1 VQQAITAVT
10 AALQGLAGAAAP
22 YLASQIKQLTTDP
35 ATGQVNTAA
44 NAMAHALLG
53 ATLAAAKGDNAVAG
67 AAGAGSAPLIAATLA
82 QNLYGSDAANLSES
96 QKDTVAA
103 LTTLAGS
110 LAGGLAGG
118 NAASALAGGQG
129 AKNEVENNSLN
140 TRAAATLMQ
149 TLRACA
155 GPCDVTQLSQ
165 DIQQQEQYWDKV
177 VAERCGG
184 GGASLAV
191 CASTLNGLQES
202 LSFISSALG
211 MAKTPQERALLL
223 ATYNEQ
229 VRDINTATAQFE
241 KLGASASVIDV
252 FMTQTAQILPDL
264 ALSVGGNGRPALAVK
279 PAAGQ
284 QTVGAESAPA
294 AVGQK
299 PVPAGGRVDAVAGE
313 VPNSGAGIARSSGVY
328 ENPSALVQSRVDTLL
343 SQIPANSQGRITM
356 GVAVVEDKNGFRSV
370 VISTSEPR
378 GYLRPGVTLQSG
390 EKVVAGTGHAE
401 ADIVSCAN
409 ANGLKVVSIGAT
421 RPVCNSCQDIITP
434 TGAGIVTPLKPSS
447 NEVK

>member
-1 VQQAITAVT
+1 
-10 AALQGLAGAAAP
+10 
-22 YLASQIKQLTTDP
+22 
-35 ATGQVNTAA
+35 
-44 NAMAHALLG
+44 M
-53 ATLAAAKGDNAVAG
+53 
-67 AAGAGSAPLIAATLA
+67 A
-82 QNLYGSDAANLSES
+82 QNLYGSDAANLTES
-96 QKDTVAA
+96 QKDTVSA

-155 GPCDVTQLSQ
+155 GRCDVAQLSQ
-165 DIQQQEQYWDKV
+165 EIQQQEQYWDKV
-177 VAERCGG
+177 VAERCG

-229 VRDINTATAQFE
+229 VRDINTATEQFE
-241 KLGASASVIDV
+241 KLGASASAIDV

-279 PAAGQ
+279 PAAGG

-294 AVGQK
+294 VVGQP
-299 PVPAGGRVDAVAGE
+299 PVSAVGRVDAV
-313 VPNSGAGIARSSGVY
+313 
-328 ENPSALVQSRVDTLL
+328 
-343 SQIPANSQGRITM
+343 
-356 GVAVVEDKNGFRSV
+356 VESV
-370 VISTSEPR
+370 
-378 GYLRPGVTLQSG
+378 
-390 EKVVAGTGHAE
+390 EKPELA
-401 ADIVSCAN
+401 S
-409 ANGLKVVSIGAT
+409 ANGLIVSSSQAARLNMQLSAEQAAGVRAPTQITSYSDHAIAQIASRDSGIGVNKAAIMYAFSNPVAIQYVPSKYGPTFRYIGKDAAVVVNADGKVVTAWA
-421 RPVCNSCQDIITP
+421 VNSL
-434 TGAGIVTPLKPSS
+434 GVAK
-447 NEVK
+447 

>member
-1 VQQAITAVT
+1 
-10 AALQGLAGAAAP
+10 
-22 YLASQIKQLTTDP
+22 
-35 ATGQVNTAA
+35 
-44 NAMAHALLG
+44 M
-53 ATLAAAKGDNAVAG
+53 
-67 AAGAGSAPLIAATLA
+67 A

-155 GPCDVTQLSQ
+155 GRCDVAQLSRE
-165 DIQQQEQYWDKV
+165 IQQQEQYWDKV

-279 PAAGQ
+279 PVAGG
-284 QTVGAESAPA
+284 QTVGAESGPA
-294 AVGQK
+294 TVGQP
-299 PVPAGGRVDAVAGE
+299 PVSAG
-313 VPNSGAGIARSSGVY
+313 
-328 ENPSALVQSRVDTLL
+328 SRV
-343 SQIPANSQGRITM
+343 G
-356 GVAVVEDKNGFRSV
+356 AVVESIEKPELASANGSIVSSSQAARLHMQLSAEQAAGVRAPTQIISYSDHAIAQMASRDSGVGVNKDAVINAFSNPVAIQYVPSKYGPTFRYIGQDAAV
-370 VISTSEPR
+370 VVNAE
-378 GYLRPGVTLQSG
+378 G
-390 EKVVAGTGHAE
+390 KVVTAW
-401 ADIVSCAN
+401 
-409 ANGLKVVSIGAT
+409 AT
-421 RPVCNSCQDIITP
+421 NSY
-434 TGAGIVTPLKPSS
+434 GVAR
-447 NEVK
+447 